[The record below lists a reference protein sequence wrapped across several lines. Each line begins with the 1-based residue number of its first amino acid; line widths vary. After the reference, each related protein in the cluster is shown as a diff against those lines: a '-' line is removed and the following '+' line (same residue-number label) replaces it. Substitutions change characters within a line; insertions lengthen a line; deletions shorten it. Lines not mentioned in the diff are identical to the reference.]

1 MNPNIDLELIRR
13 LLLDSGVNLAGQ
25 QTPGETP
32 GEPLADI
39 PPPGSYGFYTPDFS
53 YGSYQM
59 PYEDPTYRSGF
70 EYARTIA
77 GGMPFEDVVAPG
89 MSFSPDQPMGYT
101 QRDLTKERIYGDF
114 DGVMPVAP
122 TKGTPF
128 APNEGFVQMPSAPQ
142 GVSAPTRILPDKTE
156 ITGIP
161 DYLKG
166 LDFSS
171 LPGAQEPSEPQF
183 GSSAPAGFIPPTS
196 GSFNSMA
203 FVDYYN
209 PTTGETWSAPSGG
222 WTAPEGWV
230 IGRPDGGLKFTF
242 DESTSNSSEPSPKE
256 DFFKVDQ
263 NLFNFE
269 EIADKIDM
277 DEVAKIDIE
286 KIDIPESVSL
296 FSDIFKEPVS
306 AEPVSAEPV
315 ITEPVMPS
323 FPIQQPM
330 DFTGLFQV
338 PSTPYIVGATPRPNG
353 MSPVQGKTSG
363 SNAIGPAAVAPI
375 NIPNIPM
382 NFTGLPNIPVP
393 PAAQVY
399 IPPPPPPPAYT
410 QPRVEDIVAPIR
422 AGSLRRFQQ
431 PGLFQLA

>member
-1 MNPNIDLELIRR
+1 MAIKLNTNPVFLDPELAEILQYERNI
-13 LLLDSGVNLAGQ
+13 GGGTNLAGQ
-25 QTPGETP
+25 QTPYGSSANQP
-32 GEPLADI
+32 Q
-39 PPPGSYGFYTPDFS
+39 PGSYGFYTPDFS
-53 YGSYQM
+53 YGSYQI

-101 QRDLTKERIYGDF
+101 QADLRKKEIYGDF

-142 GVSAPTRILPDKTE
+142 GVSGPTRILPDKTE

-171 LPGAQEPSEPQF
+171 LQDLDFSNLPGVKTQEVIEPQQ
-183 GSSAPAGFIPPTS
+183 
-196 GSFNSMA
+196 
-203 FVDYYN
+203 
-209 PTTGETWSAPSGG
+209 
-222 WTAPEGWV
+222 
-230 IGRPDGGLKFTF
+230 
-242 DESTSNSSEPSPKE
+242 

-269 EIADKIDM
+269 QIADKIDM

-296 FSDIFKEPVS
+296 FSDILKEPVS
-306 AEPVSAEPV
+306 KGPVSKGPVLPSIFDEP
-315 ITEPVMPS
+315 TAPVMPTM
-323 FPIQQPM
+323 PMQPM
-330 DFTGLFQV
+330 VQ
-338 PSTPYIVGATPRPNG
+338 PIKA
-353 MSPVQGKTSG
+353 PVIPTQTLPQ
-363 SNAIGPAAVAPI
+363 NIFA
-375 NIPNIPM
+375 NIPNFSKIP
-382 NFTGLPNIPVP
+382 GLPNIPVVP
-393 PAAQVY
+393 EPIQTMPV
-399 IPPPPPPPAYT
+399 IPQIPLMPQIPQIAYT
-410 QPRVEDIVAPIR
+410 PQVPSFVQPNIDEIVRPISR
-422 AGSLRRFQQ
+422 QGKFLTQQ
-431 PGLFQLA
+431 PGLFNLA

>member
-1 MNPNIDLELIRR
+1 MATENYLNQISQILREDAFNKQDIIDFIR
-13 LLLDSGVNLAGQ
+13 GGGAAGGGTNLAGQ
-25 QTPGETP
+25 PQ
-32 GEPLADI
+32 
-39 PPPGSYGFYTPDFS
+39 PGSYGFYTPDFS

-114 DGVMPVAP
+114 DGTMPVAP

-142 GVSAPTRILPDKTE
+142 GVSAPTKILPDKTE

-171 LPGAQEPSEPQF
+171 LQDLDFSNLPGVKTQEVIEPQQ
-183 GSSAPAGFIPPTS
+183 
-196 GSFNSMA
+196 
-203 FVDYYN
+203 
-209 PTTGETWSAPSGG
+209 
-222 WTAPEGWV
+222 
-230 IGRPDGGLKFTF
+230 
-242 DESTSNSSEPSPKE
+242 
-256 DFFKVDQ
+256 DFFKIDQ

-269 EIADKIDM
+269 QIADKIDM

-296 FSDIFKEPVS
+296 FSDILNEPVT
-306 AEPVSAEPV
+306 AEPKFEEPTLPSIFDQPTAPV
-315 ITEPVMPS
+315 MPTMPMEPMVQPITEPVIPAQTLPQNIFANIPTPQPLPMPVIPNVQTPMIPS
-323 FPIQQPM
+323 FVQPNI
-330 DFTGLFQV
+330 DE
-338 PSTPYIVGATPRPNG
+338 IVR
-353 MSPVQGKTSG
+353 SISRQGK
-363 SNAIGPAAVAPI
+363 
-375 NIPNIPM
+375 
-382 NFTGLPNIPVP
+382 FLP
-393 PAAQVY
+393 
-399 IPPPPPPPAYT
+399 
-410 QPRVEDIVAPIR
+410 
-422 AGSLRRFQQ
+422 QQ